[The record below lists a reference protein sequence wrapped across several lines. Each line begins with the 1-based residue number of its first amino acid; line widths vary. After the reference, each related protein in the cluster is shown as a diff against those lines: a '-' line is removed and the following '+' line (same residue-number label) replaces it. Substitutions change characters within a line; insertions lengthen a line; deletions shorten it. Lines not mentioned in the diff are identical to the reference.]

1 MYKLMIAD
9 DEALEREGLEM
20 MTRRMLPDM
29 FTYVHAENG
38 RKAIQLAEEER
49 PDFIFMDIKM
59 PGIQGL
65 EAIREIRKRQPEARV
80 VLVTAHDFFAYAKEA
95 VSLGVKEYI
104 LKPAKREELLEV
116 LRRLIT
122 EKEGERNRRA
132 EELVLKE
139 QLSRLLPL
147 VENELTLMLMTDCVL
162 ETDLS
167 YLTGLA
173 GLQWSTG
180 YAMVLAFPFGEAG
193 WEMFRQVR
201 QKLYNSF
208 KTYAKSRLACM
219 VSPLLGNKIAVM
231 VPVPERGAGFTQRVE
246 AVRRGEEFLEY
257 VHNNFGLSPI
267 IGIGPLSE
275 GVHGLRE
282 SYRAASLSASAVPSD
297 SLVRIRHSEDMYQ
310 PEEQELAAELE
321 QGLLEAL
328 RRQQAEE
335 ARWRIGQIL
344 DSLFAI
350 AQGDMIRCRN
360 EVCAMLLSAARR
372 LPVRV
377 PRELLAELAAAEG
390 EEALRHTAA
399 EQVEKLLAA
408 MSAEREQRQQ
418 HVVERAKM
426 YMEQWYKTDVSMEQT
441 AESVNLSPYYFSK
454 VFKQYTGENFT
465 DYLTRLRIGE
475 AKRLLADG
483 ELSFKEICYEVGYND
498 PNYFSRIFKK
508 TTGVTPTEYRHQSAE

>member
-65 EAIREIRKRQPEARV
+65 DAIREIRKRQPEARV

-116 LRRLIT
+116 LRRLMT
-122 EKEGERNRRA
+122 EKDGERSRRA

-139 QLSRLLPL
+139 KLSRLLPL

-162 ETDLS
+162 DTDLS
-167 YLTGLA
+167 HLTGLA
-173 GLQWSTG
+173 EVQWNTG
-180 YAMVLAFPFGEAG
+180 YAMVVAFPLGEAS
-193 WEMFRQVR
+193 WEVFRQVR
-201 QKLYNSF
+201 QELYNSF
-208 KTYAKSRLACM
+208 KSYAKSRLACM

-231 VPVPERGAGFTQRVE
+231 VPVAERGAGFTQRVE
-246 AVRRGEEFLEY
+246 AVRRGEEFLDY
-257 VHNNFGLSPI
+257 VHNRFGLTPI
-267 IGIGPLSE
+267 IGIGPLAE
-275 GVHGLRE
+275 GVHGLRD
-282 SYRAASLSASAVPSD
+282 SYRAASLSASAVASD
-297 SLVRIRHSEDMYQ
+297 SQVRIRHAEDMRQ

-321 QGLLEAL
+321 QGLLEAM

-335 ARWRIGQIL
+335 VRWRISQIL

-350 AQGDMIRCRN
+350 APGDMIRCRN

-390 EEALRHTAA
+390 EEALRHTAV

-408 MSAEREQRQQ
+408 MAAEREQRQQ
-418 HVVERAKM
+418 HVIERAKM
-426 YMEQWYKTDVSMEQT
+426 FMEQWYKTDVSMEQT

-508 TTGVTPTEYRHQSAE
+508 TTGVTPTEYRQQGAE